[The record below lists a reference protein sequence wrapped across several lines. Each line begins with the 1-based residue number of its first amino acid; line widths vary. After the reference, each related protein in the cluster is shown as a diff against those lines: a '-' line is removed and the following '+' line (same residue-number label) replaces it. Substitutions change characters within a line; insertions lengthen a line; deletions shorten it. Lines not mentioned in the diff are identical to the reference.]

1 VRQLLVRIIDD
12 QGLFH
17 WRERGLLSSILDFVE
32 QNVDRSFEIKYKLN
46 LKYIRPTFE
55 TTETSAE
62 RSSIGLTANQ
72 DLHKDRPQ
80 MSRKLPE
87 CTSSC
92 FLRNVIQVCQ

>member
-32 QNVDRSFEIKYKLN
+32 QNVDRSFEINYKLN

-87 CTSSC
+87 CTSSY
-92 FLRNVIQVCQ
+92 FLRNVIQVCR